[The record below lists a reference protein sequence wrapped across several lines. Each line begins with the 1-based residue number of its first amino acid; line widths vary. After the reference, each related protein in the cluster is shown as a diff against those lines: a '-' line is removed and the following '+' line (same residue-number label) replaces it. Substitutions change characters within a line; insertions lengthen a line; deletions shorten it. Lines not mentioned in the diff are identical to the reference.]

1 MATVSRSRGL
11 DLPTARLHGRFSV
24 SKQTTFRRNQ
34 RQERWESALFNLIRV
49 GFLAMVL
56 AVLLGVGSVAYA
68 HLTEQF
74 LAVEQQSDALIDPDR
89 GEDALT
95 PENIEARILAMNL
108 RLNEDQLQ
116 IPAGTD
122 PRPRPFTINLG
133 EPARFISARLA
144 AAGFIRDAELFNL
157 YLRVNGLDRNIE
169 AGNFML
175 ADSMTV
181 PEIAQELQQAR
192 FEEVVVTIPE
202 GFRAEEIAERL
213 AENFVIDGE
222 RFLTAV
228 RQPRGLSLFS
238 QYDFLQKLPEGAS
251 LEGYLFPDTYRFPVN
266 VSGPEIVLAS
276 MLDNFANRVGTEGL
290 IGGSSGLSDYNLIT
304 LASIVEREAVQEDE
318 RPLIASVYLN
328 RLNSACPDVGGRYL
342 QADPTVQYAKGTTG
356 NWWWKPQTIEEYAQ
370 VQSLYNTYLHP
381 GLPPGPIASPGLL
394 AIEATRNPDQSIYC
408 FFLATG
414 EDGRHVFALTLA
426 EHEQNLAIYGYQP

>member
-1 MATVSRSRGL
+1 MFEKVPVRSSNRQFQGE
-11 DLPTARLHGRFSV
+11 SV
-24 SKQTTFRRNQ
+24 F
-34 RQERWESALFNLIRV
+34 LNLVRV
-49 GFLAMVL
+49 GFLALVL
-56 AVLLGVGSVAYA
+56 VVLWGVGSVANA

-74 LAVEQQSDALIDPDR
+74 LAIEQQSAALIDPNR

-95 PENIEARILAMNL
+95 PEYIEAQILAWNL
-108 RLNEDQLQ
+108 RLKEDQLQ
-116 IPAGTD
+116 IPASTE

-157 YLRVNGLDRNIE
+157 YLRVNRLDRNIE
-169 AGNFML
+169 AGSFML
-175 ADSMTV
+175 AESMTM

-192 FEEVVVTIPE
+192 FEEVLVTIPE

-228 RQPRGLSLFS
+228 RQPRSLSLFDD
-238 QYDFLQKLPEGAS
+238 YDFLQRLPVAAS

-266 VSGPEIVLAS
+266 VSEPEIVLAS
-276 MLDNFANRVGTEGL
+276 MLENFEKRVGTDGL
-290 IGGSSGLSDYNLIT
+290 IGGSSGLSDYDLIT
-304 LASIVEREAVQEDE
+304 LASIVEREAVQGDE

-328 RLNSACPDVGGRYL
+328 RLNGACPDVGGRYL

-356 NWWWKPQTIEEYAQ
+356 NWWWKPQTIEEYAE
-370 VQSLYNTYLHP
+370 VQSLYNTYLNP

-394 AIEATRNPDQSIYC
+394 AIEATKSPSQTVYC
-408 FFLATG
+408 FFVATG
-414 EDGRHVFALTLA
+414 DEGRHAFERTLA
-426 EHEQNLAIYGYQP
+426 EHERNLAIYGYQP

>member
-1 MATVSRSRGL
+1 MTNRTPV
-11 DLPTARLHGRFSV
+11 RLLN
-24 SKQTTFRRNQ
+24 RRNL
-34 RQERWESALFNLIRV
+34 WESVLFNLIRIS
-49 GFLAMVL
+49 FLVL
-56 AVLLGVGSVAYA
+56 VLVVLWGVGSVAQA

-74 LAVEQQSDALIDPDR
+74 LAVEQQSAGLIDPDR

-95 PENIEARILAMNL
+95 PENIEAQILAWNL
-108 RLNEDQLQ
+108 RLKEDQLL
-116 IPAGTD
+116 IPAGID

-133 EPARFISARLA
+133 EPARFVSARLA

-157 YLRVNGLDRNIE
+157 FLRVNRLDRNIE

-175 ADSMTV
+175 ADSMTI

-192 FEEVVVTIPE
+192 FEEVLVTIPE
-202 GFRAEEIAERL
+202 GFRSEEIAERL

-228 RQPRGLSLFS
+228 RQPRSLSLFND
-238 QYDFLQKLPEGAS
+238 YDFLQRLPDGAS

-266 VSGPEIVLAS
+266 VSQPEIVLAS
-276 MLDNFANRVGTEGL
+276 MLDNFENRVGAEAL
-290 IGGSSGLSDYNLIT
+290 VGGSSGLSDYDLVT

-318 RPLIASVYLN
+318 RPLIAGVYLN
-328 RLNSACPDVGGRYL
+328 RLNNACPDVGGRFL
-342 QADPTVQYAKGTTG
+342 QADPTVQYAKGATG

-370 VQSLYNTYLHP
+370 VQSLFNTYLYP

-394 AIEATRNPDQSIYC
+394 AIQATGNPAQTLDC

-414 EDGRHVFALTLA
+414 EDGRHVFAQTLA
-426 EHEQNLAIYGYQP
+426 EHERNLTIYGYQP

>member
-1 MATVSRSRGL
+1 MFEKVPVRSSNRQFQGE
-11 DLPTARLHGRFSV
+11 SV
-24 SKQTTFRRNQ
+24 F
-34 RQERWESALFNLIRV
+34 LNLVRV
-49 GFLAMVL
+49 GFLALVL
-56 AVLLGVGSVAYA
+56 VVLWGVGSVANA

-74 LAVEQQSDALIDPDR
+74 LAIEQQSAALIDPNR

-95 PENIEARILAMNL
+95 PEYIEAQILAWNL
-108 RLNEDQLQ
+108 RLKEDQLQ
-116 IPAGTD
+116 IPASTE

-157 YLRVNGLDRNIE
+157 YLRVNRLDRNIE
-169 AGNFML
+169 AGSFML
-175 ADSMTV
+175 AESMTM

-192 FEEVVVTIPE
+192 FEEVLVTIPE

-228 RQPRGLSLFS
+228 RQPRSLSLFDD
-238 QYDFLQKLPEGAS
+238 YDFLQRLPVAAS

-266 VSGPEIVLAS
+266 VSEPEIVLAS
-276 MLDNFANRVGTEGL
+276 MLENFEKRVGTDGL
-290 IGGSSGLSDYNLIT
+290 IGGSSGLSDYDLIT
-304 LASIVEREAVQEDE
+304 LASIVEREAVQGDE

-328 RLNSACPDVGGRYL
+328 RLNGACPDVGGRYL

-356 NWWWKPQTIEEYAQ
+356 NWWWKPQKIEEYAE
-370 VQSLYNTYLHP
+370 VQSLYNTYLNP

-394 AIEATRNPDQSIYC
+394 AIEATKSPSQTVYC
-408 FFLATG
+408 FFVATG
-414 EDGRHVFALTLA
+414 DDGRHAFARTLA
-426 EHEQNLAIYGYQP
+426 EHERNLAIYGYQP

>member
-1 MATVSRSRGL
+1 M
-11 DLPTARLHGRFSV
+11 

-34 RQERWESALFNLIRV
+34 RQKRWESALFNLIRV

-175 ADSMTV
+175 ADSMTI

-276 MLDNFANRVGTEGL
+276 MLDNFENRVGTEGL
-290 IGGSSGLSDYNLIT
+290 IGGSSGLSDNNLIT